1 MIGIFVSIICALV
14 ILCAIAAFVLGLLK
28 SEPFA
33 LVGAVVAF
41 VLSIALLGFM
51 CTTTVPTKQYGVVT
65 TFNKPTGMLK
75 TGLHFVWPWQDVH
88 DYDAAIQMDTRED
101 GNSKAP
107 CTTVRITH
115 QATACVNT
123 SIKWRIKEN
132 SVDSLYQNYK
142 SFDNVRHTLV
152 DRELTSAL
160 NETFNKY
167 DALAVNEKGDS
178 NVPALSTLSAEVTK
192 SMQKRV
198 GNQIEVLNVLI
209 PSIKLD
215 NNIQNK
221 VNSLLSQVAQTR
233 IAEQTIKTNE
243 KQSEANKKLSQS
255 LNNDPNVLVSKCLD
269 IVETSKSLPAGF
281 TCWPGNASSVV
292 VPSSK

>member
-1 MIGIFVSIICALV
+1 MIGIFVSSIGVLAIIAAVGAFILGVRSSEPAV
-14 ILCAIAAFVLGLLK
+14 IGGAVAAFVVSILALG
-28 SEPFA
+28 S
-33 LVGAVVAF
+33 
-41 VLSIALLGFM
+41 M

-75 TGLHFVWPWQDVH
+75 TGLHLIWPWQEVH

-101 GNSKAP
+101 GNNKAP
-107 CTTVRITH
+107 CTTVRIAH

-160 NETFNKY
+160 NEAFNTY
-167 DALAVNEKGDS
+167 DALAVNAKGES
-178 NVPALSTLSAEVTK
+178 NVPALSDLSAEVTK
-192 SMQKRV
+192 TMQKRV
-198 GNQIEVLNVLI
+198 GDQIEVLNVLI

-215 NNIQNK
+215 TNIQNK

-243 KQSEANKKLSQS
+243 KQAEANKKLSQS

-269 IVETSKSLPAGF
+269 IVESNNSLPAGF

-292 VPSSK
+292 VQSSK

>member
-1 MIGIFVSIICALV
+1 MIGIFVSSICVLAIIAAV
-14 ILCAIAAFVLGLLK
+14 GAFILGVRNSEPIAIGGGVAAFV
-28 SEPFA
+28 
-33 LVGAVVAF
+33 V
-41 VLSIALLGFM
+41 SILALGFM

-75 TGLHFVWPWQDVH
+75 TGLHPIWPWQEVH

-101 GNSKAP
+101 GNNKAP
-107 CTTVRITH
+107 CTTVRIAH

-160 NETFNKY
+160 NEAFNTY
-167 DALAVNEKGDS
+167 DALAVNAKGDS
-178 NVPALSTLSAEVTK
+178 NVPALSDLSAEVTK

-215 NNIQNK
+215 TNIQNK

-269 IVETSKSLPAGF
+269 IVESNKNLPAGF
-281 TCWPGNASSVV
+281 TCWPGDSSSVV